1 MTGGLGND
9 VRASRTQGI
18 ETASFKLKSPGVQID
33 DNSSTEH
40 RTNGDHVKLSI
51 SVGRVCG
58 MAVIN

>member
-9 VRASRTQGI
+9 VKASRTQGI

-40 RTNGDHVKLSI
+40 LVPMVTMSSFPFLSDEF
-51 SVGRVCG
+51 VVWL
-58 MAVIN
+58 